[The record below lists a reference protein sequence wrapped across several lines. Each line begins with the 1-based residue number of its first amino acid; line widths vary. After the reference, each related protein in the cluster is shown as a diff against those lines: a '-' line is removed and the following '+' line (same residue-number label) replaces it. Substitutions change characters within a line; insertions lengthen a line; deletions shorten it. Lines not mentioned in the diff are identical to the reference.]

1 MTQKPKFSII
11 TATLNSQNSIIRTL
25 NSLKIQKKK
34 DNIKNFFEH
43 LIIDGGSKD
52 KTLFIVN
59 NFKKKNRYLK
69 IYNSKNERNLYSALN
84 YGLRKANGEII
95 LFLHSDDVFDYDAVL
110 LDAYRLFKEKK
121 LDFLYGDILYTKNDK
136 IVRFYKSNKNYRTL
150 FKFGMM
156 PAHTSLFIKK
166 KLKKKIG
173 DYDTQFDIASDFDY
187 FIRLSS
193 TTEMF
198 AIRKALA
205 FYRSHSSNF
214 SKIKLKMYSDELNE
228 WLKNNNKWLKYN
240 NYDTTNINIW
250 RYKLII
256 KIIVKKI
263 LNFIGF

>member
-187 FIRLSS
+187 FIRL
-193 TTEMF
+193 F
-198 AIRKALA
+198 DVKKKLNY
-205 FYRSHSSNF
+205 FYLEKSLVRMNIGGLSNF
-214 SKIKLKMYSDELNE
+214 RISTFLKVSFEMLHCCKKNNIKTNIIFIFVRYFLKLKEL
-228 WLKNNNKWLKYN
+228 
-240 NYDTTNINIW
+240 
-250 RYKLII
+250 
-256 KIIVKKI
+256 
-263 LNFIGF
+263 F